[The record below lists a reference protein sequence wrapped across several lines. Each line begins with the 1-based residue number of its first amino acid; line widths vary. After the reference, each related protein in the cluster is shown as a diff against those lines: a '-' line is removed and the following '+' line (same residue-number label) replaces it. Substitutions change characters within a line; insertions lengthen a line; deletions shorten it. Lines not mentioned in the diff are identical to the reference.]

1 MQNKYEV
8 IIMGAGPAGAI
19 ADYELTRKGVKT
31 LIIEAV
37 NNVLI

>member
-8 IIMGAGPAGAI
+8 TIIGAGPAGAI
-19 ADYELTRKGVKT
+19 AGYELTRKGVKT

-37 NNVLI
+37 NKILI